1 MKLKINFKQTRATS
15 AGDIN
20 SPNLLVFIYFT
31 VTEDEIFNG
40 ILKLSNDVADHCL
53 CFVRIIEDLTDH
65 LDHSKAW
72 RFIDML
78 STDSKMI
85 DSEAQLILSQL
96 RDEKITQKLQNFNI
110 TRLAIIIYEITVK
123 PVLRVLPRGTYKKVL

>member
-1 MKLKINFKQTRATS
+1 
-15 AGDIN
+15 
-20 SPNLLVFIYFT
+20 
-31 VTEDEIFNG
+31 
-40 ILKLSNDVADHCL
+40 
-53 CFVRIIEDLTDH
+53 
-65 LDHSKAW
+65 
-72 RFIDML
+72 ML
-78 STDSKMI
+78 STESKMI